1 MLAHDQL
8 TAFEQSGYFVL
19 EGVFRGEHL
28 AALQQESEALAAA
41 LPASE
46 EEFHIWHERVLFRR
60 RAFRDVLDSS
70 ELVEALAG
78 VLGDDVQLLSMDL
91 LLIGPGHD
99 RRRWHR
105 DVSFVCNKALS
116 VNAGIYLYDMTP
128 QMGPVRIVPGSHRRE
143 DGPPEGVDPLDG
155 QIEVPVSAGDVVVF
169 DAGIWHSSGVNR
181 TTRNRLALFGY
192 FGRYWI
198 KRMDNYFTQPLPA
211 DLLQTAD
218 PMKRQLLGL
227 GLRPG
232 VASYH
237 GDSEEYNRSRGEPG
251 IDFPLPG

>member
-1 MLAHDQL
+1 MLAQDQL
-8 TAFEQSGYFVL
+8 TSFEQSGYLIL
-19 EGVFRGEHL
+19 EGVLQGEQL
-28 AALQQESEALAAA
+28 AALQQESEALAAS
-41 LPASE
+41 LPPAE
-46 EEFHIWHERVLFRR
+46 EYHIWHERVLFRR
-60 RAFRDVLDSS
+60 KAFRDVLDAR
-70 ELVEALAG
+70 EIIEALAG

-128 QMGPVRIVPGSHRRE
+128 QMGPLRIVPGSHRRE
-143 DGPPEGVDPLDG
+143 GGPPAGVDSHAG

-169 DAGIWHSSGVNR
+169 DAGIWHSSGVNH
-181 TTRNRLALFGY
+181 TTQNRFGLFAY

-211 DLLQTAD
+211 DLLHTTD

-227 GLRPG
+227 ELRPG
-232 VASYH
+232 VASYN
-237 GDSEEYNRSRGEPG
+237 GDSEEYNRLRGEPG
-251 IDFPLPG
+251 IDFPLT

>member
-1 MLAHDQL
+1 MLAHHQL

-19 EGVFRGEHL
+19 EGAFRGERL
-28 AALQQESEALAAA
+28 AVLQQESEALAAL
-41 LPASE
+41 LPASDQ
-46 EEFHIWHERVLFRR
+46 EFHIWHERVLFRR
-60 RAFRDVLDSS
+60 KAFRDVLDSS
-70 ELVEALAG
+70 EIVESLAG

-128 QMGPVRIVPGSHRRE
+128 QMGPLRIVPGSHRRE

-155 QIEVPVSAGDVVVF
+155 QIEVPVSAGDVVIF

-181 TTRNRLALFGY
+181 TTGNRLVLFAY

-211 DLLQTAD
+211 DLLQTTD

-227 GLRPG
+227 ELRPG
-232 VASYH
+232 VASYA
-237 GDSEEYNRSRGEPG
+237 GDTEEYNRLRGEPG
-251 IDFPLPG
+251 IDFPLP

>member
-1 MLAHDQL
+1 MLAQDQL

-19 EGVFRGEHL
+19 EGVFRGDQL
-28 AALQQESEALAAA
+28 AELQQESEALAAS

-46 EEFHIWHERVLFRR
+46 EEFRIWHERVLFRR
-60 RAFRDVLDSS
+60 KAFRDVLDSR
-70 ELVEALAG
+70 ELIEALAG

-105 DVSFVCNKALS
+105 DVSFVCEKPLS

-128 QMGPVRIVPGSHRRE
+128 QMGPLRIVPGSHRRE

-181 TTRNRLALFGY
+181 TTQNRLVLFPY

-211 DLLQTAD
+211 DLLHTTD

-227 GLRPG
+227 ELRPG
-232 VASYH
+232 VTSYA
-237 GDSEEYNRSRGEPG
+237 GDTEEYNRRGEPG
-251 IDFPLPG
+251 VDFPMPE

>member
-1 MLAHDQL
+1 MLTQDQQA
-8 TAFEQSGYFVL
+8 AFEQSGYLVL
-19 EGVFRGEHL
+19 EGVFGGDQMAELRR
-28 AALQQESEALAAA
+28 ESEALAAA
-41 LPASE
+41 LPPG
-46 EEFHIWHERVLFRR
+46 EEFRIWHERVLFRR
-60 RAFRDVLDSS
+60 AAFREVLDSV
-70 ELVEALAG
+70 ELIEALAG

-128 QMGPVRIVPGSHRRE
+128 QMGPVRIVPGSQRRE
-143 DGPPEGVDPLDG
+143 DGPPAGADSHAG

-169 DAGIWHSSGVNR
+169 DAAIWHSSGANC
-181 TTRNRLALFGY
+181 TTQNRLALFAY

-211 DLLQTAD
+211 DLLHTTD

-227 GLRPG
+227 ELRPG

-237 GDSEEYNRSRGEPG
+237 GDTEEYNRLRGEPG
-251 IDFPLPG
+251 IDYPLS